1 MVVKDFWFYKKKT
14 NALRQHLLTNN
25 TRLIHHKVVSC
36 ITTVIARQAV
46 CWSFFIHTRDHIRYH
61 HDENDVLWKNY
72 IL

>member
-46 CWSFFIHTRDHIRYH
+46 C
-61 HDENDVLWKNY
+61 
-72 IL
+72 